1 MTTAKIGDIVNI
13 KCEIKLEDGF
23 LCFKNEEENPLEFKI
38 GEGNFIPKI
47 ESTIMEMEEG
57 ETKTINLE
65 PEEAF
70 GPYID
75 DLIVEIPKDFFHTKE
90 GINIGVDSKV
100 KINSPSGKTYY
111 GVVTEVT
118 ENGMKLNLNHP
129 LAGKKILITLTL
141 ESITKEEPVPE
152 KKSMFQF
159 KKAKKKSPKKK
170 PIKTKTSKKSKKS
183 SNPSKTK

>member
-1 MTTAKIGDIVNI
+1 MTAAKKGDIVNI

-23 LCFKNEEENPLEFKI
+23 LCFKNEEENPIEFKV

-47 ESTIMEMEEG
+47 ESTILEMEEG

-70 GPYID
+70 GQYID
-75 DLIVEIPKDFFHTKE
+75 DLIVEIPKDLFHTKE
-90 GINIGVDSKV
+90 GVNVGVDSKV

-118 ENGMKLNLNHP
+118 EDGLKLNLNHP

-141 ESITKEEPVPE
+141 ESIIKEQPETE

-159 KKAKKKSPKKK
+159 KKTKKKSTQKK
-170 PIKTKTSKKSKKS
+170 PIKKKSTKKLKKS
-183 SNPSKTK
+183 STPSKTK

>member
-1 MTTAKIGDIVNI
+1 MTTAKKGDIVNI

-23 LCFKNEEENPLEFKI
+23 LCFKNEEENPIEFKV

-47 ESTIMEMEEG
+47 ESTILEMEEG

-75 DLIVEIPKDFFHTKE
+75 DLIVEIPKDLFHTKE
-90 GINIGVDSKV
+90 GVNVGVDSKV

-118 ENGMKLNLNHP
+118 EDGLKLNLNHP

-141 ESITKEEPVPE
+141 ESIIKEQPETE

-159 KKAKKKSPKKK
+159 KKTKKKSTKKK
-170 PIKTKTSKKSKKS
+170 PSKKSKKS
-183 SNPSKTK
+183 STPSKTK